1 MNGNRKFNPDRE
13 SPDERC
19 QGKITD
25 LGTLIKNFTSDP
37 KISSKL
43 KKFSIFNHWE
53 EIAGK
58 EIAAKTKPQKIFKGI
73 LYISVSSSTWANEL
87 SMMSRQLINKINDFA
102 GEQFIKELRFKI

>member
-1 MNGNRKFNPDRE
+1 MTYKKKHIA
-13 SPDERC
+13 
-19 QGKITD
+19 GKDSLAKKRPGGVTE
-25 LGTLIKNFTSDP
+25 LGALINSFASDP
-37 KISSKL
+37 KIKSKL

-102 GEQFIKELRFKI
+102 GEPFIKELRFKI

>member
-1 MNGNRKFNPDRE
+1 MTEKKKHIGAKDSTAQRRP
-13 SPDERC
+13 
-19 QGKITD
+19 GGITD
-25 LGTLIKNFTSDP
+25 LGTLINNFTSDP
-37 KISSKL
+37 KIKSKL
-43 KKFSIFNHWE
+43 KKYSIFNHWE

-58 EIAAKTKPQKIFKGI
+58 EIAAKAKPQKIFKGV